1 MADRQVILSLS
12 DYARLSNKEEH
23 VKSAASVLPGIY
35 TRMTEDES
43 LPLRLEQGG
52 CDFIDK
58 TASEDSRMLAAT
70 VYPEY
75 SLSKQAAQDR
85 NFLSCIRRQNAPE
98 LVSFEKT
105 ASCDE
110 AGEELAREYSMYKLA
125 ALWRSAAS
133 DDNFPLTVRLSL
145 RQNQVLN

>member
-1 MADRQVILSLS
+1 MADRQVILSLV
-12 DYARLSNKEEH
+12 DYGRLSGNEEH
-23 VKSAASVLPGIY
+23 VKRAASILPGIY

-43 LPLRLEQGG
+43 LPLRVEQGG
-52 CDFIDK
+52 CEFINK
-58 TASEDSRMLAAT
+58 TASESSRLLAAA

-75 SLSKQAAQDR
+75 SLGKQAAQDR
-85 NFLSCIRRQNAPE
+85 NLLSCIRGHRAPE

-110 AGEELAREYSMYKLA
+110 AGEELARDYAMYKLA

-133 DDNFPLTVRLSL
+133 DDDFPLTVRLSL